1 MGGGSPNPNTTQ
13 QVTTTQEL
21 PAWYQQFLTQVMGSA
36 QNVAA
41 TPYQAYGQAPVA
53 PTGAAPVAPDAATQ
67 YSDPAGYAAAQQKY
81 TTDKASYD
89 SQQASYTAAKAQWDA
104 LTPDQQAAQ
113 GQRVANLTPD
123 QQAAYATVGSLQ
135 GQYAPLTSQAAG
147 LYSGAAGANTNAA
160 LAGSLGSAAM
170 AGQRQYGQADQ
181 AYGQAD
187 QAYGGALNQF
197 GQAANAQTASLYDPY
212 QSAATNFTYQAGQ
225 QADPLIQASTNP
237 TGLSAASPYLQAAGQ
252 PVSNSI
258 SQYMSPYTGSV
269 VNAIAQQS
277 ARNLQENL
285 MPALSDD
292 FVKAG
297 QYGST
302 RQQQL
307 AQNLVRDTNQDTL
320 NQQAQALE
328 SGYNQAG
335 SLAEQD
341 ASRQAQLAGTAGGL
355 GSAQQQQMLQAGST
369 LGNLG
374 LGQSSSLSGLG
385 STGASLAQGQVGQQI
400 QAAQGMSGVGSGYA
414 GIGAGLTNLGGTQ
427 GSQALN
433 LAQLLSG
440 NYNTNTNQQ
449 MQAAQGLSNTAQTN
463 QGLAL
468 QGAAAQEAAGQAQ
481 QQQQQ
486 TSLNQAYQDFLN
498 QRNYPQQQ
506 VDFLSSIIH
515 GLPVNTSS
523 YQSST
528 GPATTSQLQP
538 SAAGQA
544 AGVGVGL
551 AGVSK
556 LLAKGG
562 AVRKKVVP
570 RGLGSYSK
578 AA

>member
-1 MGGGSPNPNTTQ
+1 MSGSTPNPNTSQ
-13 QVTTTQEL
+13 QITTTQQL
-21 PAWYQQFLTQVMGSA
+21 PQWYQDYLTNVMGSA

-41 TPYQAYGQAPVA
+41 TPYQAYSGQ
-53 PTGAAPVAPDAATQ
+53 Q
-67 YSDPAGYAAAQQKY
+67 
-81 TTDKASYD
+81 
-89 SQQASYTAAKAQWDA
+89 
-104 LTPDQQAAQ
+104 
-113 GQRVANLTPD
+113 VANLTPD
-123 QQAAYATVGSLQ
+123 QQAAYTAVDNLQ

-147 LYSGAAGANTNAA
+147 LYGTAGSANTNDA

-170 AGQRQYGQADQ
+170 SGQQQYGQA
-181 AYGQAD
+181 GQAIN
-187 QAYGGALNQF
+187 GALGTF
-197 GQAANAQTASLYDPY
+197 SQAANTDTAGLYDPY
-212 QSAATNFTYQAGQ
+212 QQAATNYTVQAGQ
-225 QADPLIQASTNP
+225 QANPLIQASTNP
-237 TGLSAASPYLQAAGQ
+237 TGLAAASPYLAAAGQ
-252 PVSNSI
+252 PVSSSI

-328 SGYNQAG
+328 SGYNTAG

-341 ASRQAQLAGTAGGL
+341 AARQAQLAGTAGGL
-355 GSAQQQQMLQAGST
+355 GFQQQQQLLQAGST

-385 STGASLAQGQVGQQI
+385 ATGAGLAQSQVGQQL
-400 QAAQGMSGVGSGYA
+400 QAGQGML
-414 GIGAGLTNLGGTQ
+414 GAGQAYTNLGATQ

-433 LAQLLSG
+433 LAQLLSQ
-440 NYNTNTNQQ
+440 NYNTNTSQQ
-449 MQAAQGLSNTAQTN
+449 MQAAQGLSGLAQTN
-463 QGLAL
+463 QGLGL

-481 QQQQQ
+481 QAQQQN
-486 TSLNQAYQDFLN
+486 SLTTAYQDFLN

-523 YQSST
+523 YQSAT

-538 SAAGQA
+538 SALGQA
-544 AGVGVGL
+544 AGAGVGI
-551 AGVSK
+551 AGLSK
-556 LLAKGG
+556 LFAKGG
-562 AVRKKVVP
+562 AVRSKKPVP